1 MILVSHLDIFYW
13 KQVLRRGLI
22 QISYGVIIRLSNVF
36 TRVMIELLTGWF
48 MHHFISLVLIYCLK
62 TVLPLHRKVFVQ
74 LNYDR
79 RLSHL
84 LFIFI
89 QVFNWWCLLL
99 LLLRWPLLLLLMRAD
114 TRGSRELSDEELL
127 QQVLLLGS
135 HGILTGLRFQGWH
148 SGTWCSLGRWSRF
161 S

>member
-13 KQVLRRGLI
+13 KQVLRRSLI

-36 TRVMIELLTGWF
+36 TRVMIKLLTGWF

-62 TVLPLHRKVFVQ
+62 TVLSLHRKVFVH

-89 QVFNWWCLLL
+89 QVFNWWFLLL
-99 LLLRWPLLLLLMRAD
+99 ILRWPLLLLMMRTD
-114 TRGSRELSDEELL
+114 TRGSRKLSDEELL
-127 QQVLLLGS
+127 QQVLLLGTY
-135 HGILTGLRFQGWH
+135 GILTGLRFHGWH
-148 SGTWCSLGRWSRF
+148 SGTWCSLRRWSRF